1 MRPGGAPAKVTLE
14 QAAGRVL
21 RALDD
26 AGVSHML
33 VGGLTSNYYGIPRAT
48 QDVDIV
54 VQLTGHE
61 PLRRVVES
69 LGDGFSID
77 AQVSFETITGNA
89 RYVIRLPATPF
100 VVELFVLGDDPF
112 QQERF
117 GRRVAIAIPQIGQQV
132 YLPTPED
139 VVVQKVRWGRPKDLE
154 DAKDVMAVQAEALD
168 MEYIETWCTRHDTRQ
183 RLRAILDQIP
193 PA

>member
-1 MRPGGAPAKVTLE
+1 MTLE
-14 QAAGRVL
+14 QVAGRVL
-21 RALDD
+21 HALDD

-54 VQLTGHE
+54 VQLTSSE
-61 PLRRVVES
+61 SLTRVAAS

-77 AQVSFETITGNA
+77 TQVSFETITGNA

-100 VVELFVLGDDPF
+100 VVELFVLGDDSF

-117 GRRVAIAIPQIGQQV
+117 RRRVSIAIPQIGPQV

-154 DAKDVMAVQAEALD
+154 DAKDVIAVQGETLD
-168 MEYIETWCTRHDTRQ
+168 LRYIEAWCTRHDTGQ
-183 RLRAILDQIP
+183 RLRDILDQIP

>member
-1 MRPGGAPAKVTLE
+1 VTLE
-14 QAAGRVL
+14 QVAWRVL

-26 AGVSHML
+26 AGVAHML

-54 VQLTGHE
+54 VQLAGSE
-61 PLRRVVES
+61 PLTRVAES

-100 VVELFVLGDDPF
+100 VVELFVLGDDAF
-112 QQERF
+112 QRERF
-117 GRRVAIAIPQIGQQV
+117 GRRVAIAIPQIGRHV

-139 VVVQKVRWGRPKDLE
+139 VVVQKVRWGRPKALE
-154 DAKDVMAVQAEALD
+154 DAKDVVAVQGETLD
-168 MEYIETWCTRHDTRQ
+168 MDYIETWCTRHDTRQ
-183 RLRAILDQIP
+183 RLRAVLDQIP

>member
-1 MRPGGAPAKVTLE
+1 MTLE

-21 RALDD
+21 HALDD
-26 AGVSHML
+26 AGVPHML
-33 VGGLTSNYYGIPRAT
+33 VGGLTANYYGIPRAT
-48 QDVDIV
+48 QDVDVV

-61 PLRRVVES
+61 PLTRVVAS
-69 LGDGFSID
+69 LGEGFSLD

-89 RYVIRLPATPF
+89 RYVIRLPGTPF

-117 GRRVAIAIPQIGQQV
+117 RRRVAIAIPQIGPHV
-132 YLPTPED
+132 YLPTAED

-154 DAKDVMAVQAEALD
+154 DAKDVVAVQGEALD
-168 MEYIETWCTRHDTRQ
+168 MGYIEAWCNRHQTRE
-183 RLRAILDQIP
+183 RLQAILDQIP

>member
-1 MRPGGAPAKVTLE
+1 MTLE

-21 RALDD
+21 HALDD
-26 AGVSHML
+26 AGVPHML

-48 QDVDIV
+48 QDVDVV

-61 PLRRVVES
+61 PLTRAVAS
-69 LGDGFSID
+69 LGDGFSLD
-77 AQVSFETITGNA
+77 AQITGNA

-117 GRRVAIAIPQIGQQV
+117 RRRVAIAIPQIGPHV
-132 YLPTPED
+132 YLPTAED
-139 VVVQKVRWGRPKDLE
+139 VVVQKLRWGRPKDLE
-154 DAKDVMAVQAEALD
+154 DAKDVVAVQGEALD
-168 MEYIETWCTRHDTRQ
+168 MAYIEAWCTRHQTRE
-183 RLRAILDQIP
+183 RLHAILDQIP
-193 PA
+193 PV